1 MQTIDQT
8 SQTSTSNELLQT
20 QDFNVEALEARF
32 EMEAMHPIGN
42 QDVKVSCSC
51 EW

>member
-1 MQTIDQT
+1 MQTNDQT
-8 SQTSTSNELLQT
+8 QQTATSNDLLQN

-32 EMEAMHPIGN
+32 EMEAMSAIGS
-42 QDVKVSCSC
+42 QDVKVICSC

>member
-1 MQTIDQT
+1 MQTNDQT
-8 SQTSTSNELLQT
+8 QQASASNDLLHN

-32 EMEAMHPIGN
+32 EMEAMHAIGS
-42 QDVKVSCSC
+42 QDVKVTCSC

>member
-1 MQTIDQT
+1 MQTNDQT
-8 SQTSTSNELLQT
+8 TQTNTSNDLLQA

-32 EMEAMHPIGN
+32 EMEAMHAIGS
-42 QDVKVSCSC
+42 QDVKVTCSC

>member
-8 SQTSTSNELLQT
+8 SQASTSNDLLQT

-32 EMEAMHPIGN
+32 EMEAMSAIGS

>member
-1 MQTIDQT
+1 MQTIDQN
-8 SQTSTSNELLQT
+8 QTNDLVQT
-20 QDFNVEALEARF
+20 QDFNVEELEARF
-32 EMEAMHPIGN
+32 EMEAMHGIGS